1 MRIDFAKRRRVMERS
16 QLLGHCICN
25 VQRPCPCDVLR
36 EQNLCPCAGERPED
50 MDTAQVKLT
59 QLVRNAGCASKI
71 APADLDAVLA
81 RLPAVDDPAVISG
94 LAAADDAA
102 IYRIADDLCLVQTV
116 DVFTPCVDDPR
127 LFGKICAANCLSDI
141 YAMGGQPRTALSV
154 LAFPSE
160 KLPGEIIFQMLAG
173 AMEVFKEAG
182 VALVGGHSVKD
193 DEIKLGFAITGLI
206 NPAVAAALD
215 KPKAGDA
222 LVLTK
227 PLGTGVLTFCRQIG
241 RDFPAGLAA
250 AELSMT
256 ALNRAAAEAMKEAGA
271 SACTDITGFGLFAHL
286 LRMLRPAGLGAEI
299 SAGAL
304 PAFDGAME
312 ALRQGVIPG
321 AIERNREYVGDALRL
336 APGVDEAAVNL
347 GFDAQTSGGLLIA
360 VAPERLESLR
370 QSLARRGAGN
380 FVIGQIVP
388 GPAGHIFLSPAGI
401 SKSNSAVQ
409 SQGTHFETATT
420 PFANSLAPRS
430 GERARET
437 TQPAKKPVNC
447 AAEPPRASSP
457 SPPQAC
463 GGEGRGEEDSN
474 RFMGSGLFNPP
485 EITLTCAQS
494 HETDSMK
501 TPEKNSPA
509 PHDACCAE
517 AFQNQSAAG
526 SAAESQKAFGALLRS
541 VQSAGALDE
550 KTKELILFSL
560 VVASRCHP
568 CFEAHFSKARG
579 LGIPQAELDEA
590 AWCAIALGGAPV
602 KMFYQE
608 CLARLQSGAS

>member
-1 MRIDFAKRRRVMERS
+1 MKIDFAKRRRVMERS

-36 EQNLCPCAGERPED
+36 EQNICPCAGERPD
-50 MDTAQVKLT
+50 AGDISQVKLT

-71 APADLDAVLA
+71 APADLDAVLG
-81 RLPAVDDPAVISG
+81 RLPAVEDPAVISG

-141 YAMGGQPRTALSV
+141 YAMGGEPRTALSV

-173 AMEVFKEAG
+173 AMEVFKQAG

-206 NPAVAAALD
+206 NPAVAAGLE

-227 PLGTGVLTFCRQIG
+227 PLGTGVLCFCRQIG
-241 RDFPAGLAA
+241 RDYPSGMTA

-256 ALNRAAAEAMKEAGA
+256 ALNQAAAEAMKEAGA
-271 SACTDITGFGLFAHL
+271 SACTDVTGFGLFAHL
-286 LRMLRPAGLGAEI
+286 LRMLRPGALGAEI
-299 SAGAL
+299 FAETL
-304 PAFDGAME
+304 PAFDGAMD

-321 AIERNREYVGDALRL
+321 AIERNREYVGEAIHV
-336 APGVDEAAVNL
+336 APGVDEASVNL

-360 VAPERLESLR
+360 VATERLEMLR
-370 QSLARRGAGN
+370 QSLARGRAGN
-380 FVIGQIVP
+380 SVIGQVV
-388 GPAGHIFLSPAGI
+388 AGAAGQIFLSPAGKNAAEI
-401 SKSNSAVQ
+401 SKSISCADASARRPYL
-409 SQGTHFETATT
+409 GGNNA
-420 PFANSLAPRS
+420 
-430 GERARET
+430 
-437 TQPAKKPVNC
+437 AKTSKS
-447 AAEPPRASSP
+447 ASAI
-457 SPPQAC
+457 Q
-463 GGEGRGEEDSN
+463 
-474 RFMGSGLFNPP
+474 
-485 EITLTCAQS
+485 EI
-494 HETDSMK
+494 DSMN
-501 TPEKNSPA
+501 TPTKNSPA
-509 PHDACCAE
+509 HHDSCCADT
-517 AFQNQSAAG
+517 FQNEIPTG
-526 SAAESQKAFGALLRS
+526 SAAASQKAFGALMQS

-560 VVASRCHP
+560 VVSSRCQP
-568 CFEAHFSKARG
+568 CFEAHFRKARD
-579 LGIPQAELDEA
+579 LGIAQAELDEA

-608 CLARLQSGAS
+608 SLERTEQGK